1 MSKEK
6 VRIGFQGRFED
17 KLVEV
22 ADGDPAPWDPS
33 RKFSILGART
43 PRLDG
48 RAKATGAARYSIDVV
63 LPGMLYGWRGRILAG
78 LGFVFVAFAGRRKPS
93 ES

>member
-6 VRIGFQGRFED
+6 LRLGFQGRFEE

-22 ADGDPAPWDPS
+22 ADGDPAPLDPS
-33 RKFSILGART
+33 RKFSLMGART

-48 RAKATGAARYSIDVV
+48 PAKATGAARY
-63 LPGMLYGWRGRILAG
+63 
-78 LGFVFVAFAGRRKPS
+78 
-93 ES
+93 